1 MEYANT
7 QGGKRWARKEK
18 YKMKFEKML
27 GEYNNCLMVGIDN
40 VGSLQMQKVR
50 IALRGKAVMIMGKN
64 TMMRMIIKEAAV
76 ANPKLE
82 GLLPFV
88 RGNMGLVFTNDDLK
102 KVRNIIVEFKTPAA
116 AKSGT
121 TAPTDVFVPAG
132 PTGMDPGQTGFF
144 QALNIPTKI
153 VKGAVEIIS
162 EVHLIKAG
170 DKVTSSAVA
179 LLGKLNIQPFF
190 YGIKVF
196 NCYEAGSV
204 YPSHI
209 LDITEADLF
218 AKFFNGVSKL
228 TALSLAARVPNALT
242 LPVYLANGFRK
253 LLALSQSTS
262 YKFKEADDFFAKGAA
277 AAKAAPAA
285 AAAAPAAAAGKDAA
299 KGKDAGKGKPAEKP
313 KKEEAPPEEED
324 DGLGGG
330 LDMFG

>member
-27 GEYNNCLMVGIDN
+27 GEYNNCLVVGVDN

-82 GLLPFV
+82 GLLPYV

-162 EVHLIKAG
+162 EVHLIKAN

-179 LLGKLNIQPFF
+179 LLAKLNIQPFF

-196 NCYEAGSV
+196 WCYEAGSV

-242 LPVYLANGFRK
+242 LPIYLANGFRK

-262 YKFKEADDFFAKGAA
+262 YKFKEADEFFAKGAA

-285 AAAAPAAAAGKDAA
+285 AAAAPAAAGKDAA
-299 KGKDAGKGKPAEKP
+299 KGGKDAGK
-313 KKEEAPPEEED
+313 KKEEPKKKEEEPVED
-324 DGLGGG
+324 EDVGGG
-330 LDMFG
+330 FDMFG